1 MERGE
6 VFCFGGALLEQIGM
20 PAQIIDVVTE
30 SCLPCPKQVEAE
42 LRMGA
47 PPGRFVSMQMERQHA

>member
-47 PPGRFVSMQMERQHA
+47 PPGRFASMQME